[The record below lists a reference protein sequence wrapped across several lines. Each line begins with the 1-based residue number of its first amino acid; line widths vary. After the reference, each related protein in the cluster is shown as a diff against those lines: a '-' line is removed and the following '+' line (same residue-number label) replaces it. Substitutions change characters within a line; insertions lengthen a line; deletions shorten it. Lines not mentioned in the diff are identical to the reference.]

1 MKARYPGSGLEEP
14 ISHPVLTIAKD
25 AEDLAA
31 HAAERFIQA
40 ARDAIRR
47 DGRFRVALSGGSTPE
62 KLYTLL
68 AQPGA
73 EVDWGR
79 SYFFLGDER
88 FVPLDDPRSNYAL
101 IQRTLLAS
109 GRVPADHIFPVP
121 VHLATA
127 GAAAA
132 AYEQMLADAL
142 GVPDRRRL
150 PRFDLILLGLGD
162 DGHTASLFPHAPSL
176 AVADRW
182 VVDSPPGTL
191 PPPVDRITLTYPV
204 LNAAQTIIFLVAGE
218 KKAAVLQEVL
228 EGRPHP
234 EMRPAAGVRPLDGT
248 VEWLV
253 DEAAAARLTRRSP
266 GWH

>member
-1 MKARYPGSGLEEP
+1 VN
-14 ISHPVLTIAKD
+14 HPTLTIAQD

-31 HAAERFIQA
+31 RAAGRFLQV
-40 ARDAIRR
+40 ARDAITR
-47 DGRFRVALSGGSTPE
+47 DGRFCVALAGGSTPE

-68 AQPGA
+68 AQPEYA
-73 EVDWGR
+73 AQLDWSR
-79 SYFFLGDER
+79 SFFFLGDER
-88 FVPLDDPRSNYAL
+88 FVPLDDPRSNFAL

-109 GRVPADHIFPVP
+109 GRVPAGHVFPVP
-121 VHLATA
+121 VHLPTA

-132 AYEQMLADAL
+132 AYEETLAGAFA
-142 GVPDRRRL
+142 VSHRRQP

-176 AVADRW
+176 AVSDRW
-182 VVDSPPGTL
+182 VVASPPGTL

-204 LNAAQTIIFLVAGE
+204 LNAAHRVIFLVSGE

-228 EGRPHP
+228 EGQPRP
-234 EMRPAAGVRPLDGT
+234 ETRPAAGVRPVDGT

-253 DEAAAARLTRRSP
+253 DEAAAHALTRRS
-266 GWH
+266 H